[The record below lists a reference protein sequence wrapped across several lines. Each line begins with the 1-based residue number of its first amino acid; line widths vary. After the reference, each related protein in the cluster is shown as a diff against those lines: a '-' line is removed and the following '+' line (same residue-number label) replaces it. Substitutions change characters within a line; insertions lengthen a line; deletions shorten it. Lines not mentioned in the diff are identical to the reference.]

1 MHEGI
6 ADSFLDI
13 SSKIKAACEQA
24 KRSNDEIRL
33 VAVSKLQSIDVIN
46 EAYAL
51 GINNFGENYA
61 QELAEKY
68 SACPKDIIWHF
79 IGPIQSNKVSLIAK
93 HANWVHS
100 IDREK
105 VARKLNDALETEG
118 KKIHALVQVNID
130 REGSKSGILPEE
142 AVDFTYELVAHYPN
156 LILEGLMFMP
166 KINTSKKAKMDT
178 MKKIVNLHKLLLSKL
193 PGCTQLS
200 LGTSSDFEE
209 SISTGSTIL
218 RIGESLL
225 GKRS

>member
-1 MHEGI
+1 MHEDI
-6 ADSFLDI
+6 AERFLDI
-13 SSKIKAACEQA
+13 SSKIQAACEQA
-24 KRSNDEIRL
+24 QRSNDKIRL
-33 VAVSKLQSIDVIN
+33 VAVSKLQPIDVIN

-61 QELAEKY
+61 QELAEK
-68 SACPKDIIWHF
+68 SSECPKDIIWHF
-79 IGPIQSNKVSLIAK
+79 IGPIQSNKVGLIAK

-105 VARKLNDALETEG
+105 VARKLNDALETED
-118 KKIHALVQVNID
+118 KKIHALLQVNID
-130 REGSKSGILPEE
+130 REESKSGVLPEE
-142 AVDFTYELVAHYPN
+142 AVDFANKLAVDYPN

-178 MKKIVNLHKLLLSKL
+178 MRKIVDLQKKLLSKL
-193 PGCTQLS
+193 PGCTHLS

-209 SISTGSTIL
+209 YILTGSTIL
-218 RIGESLL
+218 RIGENLL

>member
-1 MHEGI
+1 MHQDI
-6 ADSFLDI
+6 ADRLTDI
-13 SSKIKAACEQA
+13 SRRIQKACHQA
-24 KRSNDEIRL
+24 QRSEDEVRL
-33 VAVSKLQSIDVIN
+33 VAVSKLQSVDVIK

-61 QELAEKY
+61 QELAEK
-68 SACPKDIIWHF
+68 SSTCPNDIVWHF

-93 HANWVHS
+93 HAQWVHS

-105 VARKLNDALETEG
+105 VAMKLNNALESEG

-130 REGSKSGILPEE
+130 RENSKSGILPEA
-142 AVDFTYELVAHYPN
+142 AVDFANELNTHYPN

-166 KINTSKKAKMDT
+166 KINASKNAKMDT
-178 MKKIVNLHKLLLSKL
+178 MNKIIELQKSLLSEL
-193 PGCTQLS
+193 PSCTHLS
-200 LGTSSDFEE
+200 LGTSEDFEE
-209 SISTGSTIL
+209 SILTGSTIL

>member
-1 MHEGI
+1 MHQDI
-6 ADSFLDI
+6 ADRLTDI
-13 SSKIKAACEQA
+13 SSRIQKACHQA
-24 KRSNDEIRL
+24 QRSEDEVRL
-33 VAVSKLQSIDVIN
+33 VAVSKLQSVDVIK

-61 QELAEKY
+61 QELAEK
-68 SACPKDIIWHF
+68 SSTCPNDIVWHF

-93 HANWVHS
+93 HAQWVHS

-105 VARKLNDALETEG
+105 VAMKLNNALESEG
-118 KKIHALVQVNID
+118 KKIHALIQVNID
-130 REGSKSGILPEE
+130 HEESKSGILPEE
-142 AVDFTYELVAHYPN
+142 TIDFANKVIARYPN

-166 KINTSKKAKMDT
+166 KINASKKAKIET
-178 MKKIVNLHKLLLSKL
+178 MSKIVHLHKALLSEL
-193 PGCTQLS
+193 PSCSQLS

-209 SISTGSTIL
+209 SILQGSTIL

>member
-1 MHEGI
+1 MHKGI
-6 ADSFLDI
+6 ADRLIEI
-13 SSKIKAACEQA
+13 SSKIEAACHQA
-24 KRSNDEIRL
+24 QRSEEEIRL
-33 VAVSKLQSIDVIN
+33 IAVSKLQSIDVIN

-61 QELAEKY
+61 QELAEKS

-130 REGSKSGILPEE
+130 REEYKSGLVTAE
-142 AVDFTYELVAHYPN
+142 AVDFTNELIDHNPK

-166 KINTSKKAKMDT
+166 KINDSKKATMDKIHKIISI
-178 MKKIVNLHKLLLSKL
+178 KK
-193 PGCTQLS
+193 
-200 LGTSSDFEE
+200 
-209 SISTGSTIL
+209 
-218 RIGESLL
+218 
-225 GKRS
+225 

>member
-1 MHEGI
+1 MHQDI
-6 ADSFLDI
+6 ANRLIDI
-13 SSKIKAACEQA
+13 SSKIQAACLQGQ
-24 KRSNDEIRL
+24 RSVDEVKL
-33 VAVSKLQSIDVIN
+33 VAVSKLQSVDVIN

-61 QELAEKY
+61 QELAEK
-68 SACPKDIIWHF
+68 SSTCPNDIVWHF

-93 HANWVHS
+93 YAQWVHS

-105 VARKLNDALETEG
+105 VAMKLNNALESEG
-118 KKIHALVQVNID
+118 KKIHALIQVNID
-130 REGSKSGILPEE
+130 HEESKSGILPEE
-142 AVDFTYELVAHYPN
+142 TIDFANKVIARYPN

-166 KINTSKKAKMDT
+166 KINASKKAKIET
-178 MKKIVNLHKLLLSKL
+178 MNKIVHLHKALLSEL
-193 PGCTQLS
+193 PSCSQLS

-209 SISTGSTIL
+209 SILQGSTIL

>member
-1 MHEGI
+1 MHQDI
-6 ADSFLDI
+6 AERLIDI
-13 SSKIKAACEQA
+13 SSKVQAACHQA
-24 KRSNDEIRL
+24 QRSEEEIRV
-33 VAVSKLQSIDVIN
+33 VAVSKLQSVDVIN

-61 QELAEKY
+61 QELAKKS

-105 VARKLNDALETEG
+105 VAKKLNDALESEG

-130 REGSKSGILPEE
+130 REKSKSGILPEE
-142 AVDFTYELVAHYPN
+142 AVDFTINLIAHYPN

-166 KINTSKKAKMDT
+166 KINTSKKAKIDT
-178 MKKIVNLHKLLLSKL
+178 MNKIMDLQKSLLFKL

-200 LGTSSDFEE
+200 LGTSSDFEQ
-209 SISTGSTIL
+209 SILTGSTML

-225 GKRS
+225 GKR

>member
-1 MHEGI
+1 MYEGI
-6 ADSFLDI
+6 VDRFLDI
-13 SSKIKAACEQA
+13 SRKIKDACEQA
-24 KRSNDEIRL
+24 QRSDDEIRL
-33 VAVSKLQSIDVIN
+33 VAVSKLQPIDVIN
-46 EAYAL
+46 DAYAL

-61 QELAEKY
+61 QELAEKS

-79 IGPIQSNKVSLIAK
+79 IGPIQSNKVNLIAK

-130 REGSKSGILPEE
+130 REDSKSGILPED
-142 AVDFTYELVAHYPN
+142 AVDFTNELNAHYPN

-166 KINTSKKAKMDT
+166 KINASKNAKIDT
-178 MKKIVNLHKLLLSKL
+178 MNKIIDLQKSLLSEL
-193 PGCTQLS
+193 PGCTHLS

-209 SISTGSTIL
+209 SILTGSTIL

>member
-1 MHEGI
+1 MHQDI
-6 ADSFLDI
+6 ANRLIDI
-13 SSKIKAACEQA
+13 SSKIQAACLQA
-24 KRSNDEIRL
+24 QRSVDEVKL
-33 VAVSKLQSIDVIN
+33 VAVSKLQSVDVIK

-61 QELAEKY
+61 QELAEK
-68 SACPKDIIWHF
+68 SSTCPNDIVWHF

-93 HANWVHS
+93 YAQWVHS

-105 VARKLNDALETEG
+105 VAMKLNSALESEG
-118 KKIHALVQVNID
+118 KKIHALIQVNID
-130 REGSKSGILPEE
+130 HEESKSGILPEE
-142 AVDFTYELVAHYPN
+142 TIDFANKVIARYPN

-166 KINTSKKAKMDT
+166 KINASKKAKIET
-178 MKKIVNLHKLLLSKL
+178 MNKIVYLHKALLSEL
-193 PGCTQLS
+193 PSCSQLS

-209 SISTGSTIL
+209 SILQGSTIL

>member
-1 MHEGI
+1 MHKGI
-6 ADSFLDI
+6 ADKFVTI
-13 SSKIKAACEQA
+13 ASKINAACEKAQ
-24 KRSNDEIRL
+24 RSNDEIRL
-33 VAVSKLQSIDVIN
+33 VAVSKLQPIDVIN

-61 QELAEKY
+61 QELAEKS

-79 IGPIQSNKVSLIAK
+79 IGPIQSNKVGLIAK

-105 VARKLNDALETEG
+105 VARKLNDALETEN

-130 REGSKSGILPEE
+130 REESKSGILPEE
-142 AVDFTYELVAHYPN
+142 AVDFTNELMIHYPN

-166 KINTSKKAKMDT
+166 KINTSKKAKIDT
-178 MKKIVNLHKLLLSKL
+178 MRKIADLQKKLLYKL
-193 PGCTQLS
+193 PGCTHLS

>member
-1 MHEGI
+1 MHQDI
-6 ADSFLDI
+6 ANRLIDI
-13 SSKIKAACEQA
+13 SSKIQAACLQGQ
-24 KRSNDEIRL
+24 RSVDEVKL
-33 VAVSKLQSIDVIN
+33 VAVSKLQSVDVIK

-61 QELAEKY
+61 QELAEK
-68 SACPKDIIWHF
+68 SSTCPNDIVWHF

-93 HANWVHS
+93 HAQWVHS

-105 VARKLNDALETEG
+105 VAMKLNNALESEG
-118 KKIHALVQVNID
+118 KKIHALIQVNID
-130 REGSKSGILPEE
+130 HEESKSGILPEE
-142 AVDFTYELVAHYPN
+142 TIDFANKVIACYPN

-166 KINTSKKAKMDT
+166 KINASKKAKIET
-178 MKKIVNLHKLLLSKL
+178 MNKIVHLHKALLSEL
-193 PGCTQLS
+193 PSCSQLS

-209 SISTGSTIL
+209 SILQGSTIL

>member
-1 MHEGI
+1 MHQDI
-6 ADSFLDI
+6 AEKLSEI
-13 SSKIKAACEQA
+13 SSKIQAACHQA
-24 KRSNDEIRL
+24 QRSEEEIRL
-33 VAVSKLQSIDVIN
+33 VAVSKLKSINVIN

-51 GINNFGENYA
+51 GIKNFGENYA
-61 QELAEKY
+61 QELAEKS

-105 VARKLNDALETEG
+105 VARKLNEALENED

-130 REGSKSGILPEE
+130 KEESKSGILPEE
-142 AVDFTYELVAHYPN
+142 AIEFSNELAANYPN

-166 KINTSKKAKMDT
+166 KINASKNAKIDT
-178 MKKIVNLHKLLLSKL
+178 MKKITGLQRSLMSKL
-193 PGCTQLS
+193 PRCNQLS

-209 SISTGSTIL
+209 SITTGSTIL

>member
-33 VAVSKLQSIDVIN
+33 VAVSKLQPIDVIN

-68 SACPKDIIWHF
+68 LACPKDIIWHF

-178 MKKIVNLHKLLLSKL
+178 MKKIVDLHKLLLSKL

>member
-1 MHEGI
+1 MHQGI
-6 ADSFLDI
+6 AERRSDI
-13 SSKIKAACEQA
+13 SGKIQAACHQA
-24 KRSNDEIRL
+24 QRSEEGIRL
-33 VAVSKLQSIDVIN
+33 VAVSKLQPMDVIN

-61 QELAEKY
+61 QELAEKS

-79 IGPIQSNKVSLIAK
+79 IGPIQSNKVNLIAK
-93 HANWVHS
+93 HANWDHS

-130 REGSKSGILPEE
+130 RENSKSGILPEA
-142 AVDFTYELVAHYPN
+142 AVDFANELNTHYPN

-166 KINTSKKAKMDT
+166 KINASKNAKMDT
-178 MKKIVNLHKLLLSKL
+178 MNKIIELQKSLLSEL
-193 PGCTQLS
+193 PSCTHLS
-200 LGTSSDFEE
+200 LGTSEDFEE
-209 SISTGSTIL
+209 SILTGSTIL

>member
-1 MHEGI
+1 MHQDI
-6 ADSFLDI
+6 AERLIDI
-13 SSKIKAACEQA
+13 SSKVQAACHQA
-24 KRSNDEIRL
+24 QRSEEEIRV
-33 VAVSKLQSIDVIN
+33 VAVSKLQSVDVIN

-61 QELAEKY
+61 QELAKKS

-105 VARKLNDALETEG
+105 VAKKLNDALESEG

-130 REGSKSGILPEE
+130 REKSKSGILPEE
-142 AVDFTYELVAHYPN
+142 AVDFTINLIAHYPN

-166 KINTSKKAKMDT
+166 KINTSKKAKIDT
-178 MKKIVNLHKLLLSKL
+178 MNKIMDLQKSLLFNL

-200 LGTSSDFEE
+200 LGTSSDFEQ
-209 SISTGSTIL
+209 SILTGSTML

-225 GKRS
+225 GKR

>member
-1 MHEGI
+1 MHQDI
-6 ADSFLDI
+6 ADRLTDI
-13 SSKIKAACEQA
+13 SRRIQKACHQA
-24 KRSNDEIRL
+24 QRSEDEVRL
-33 VAVSKLQSIDVIN
+33 VAVSKLQSVDVIK

-61 QELAEKY
+61 QELAEK
-68 SACPKDIIWHF
+68 SSTCPNDIVWHF

-93 HANWVHS
+93 HAQWVHS

-105 VARKLNDALETEG
+105 VAMKLNNALESEG
-118 KKIHALVQVNID
+118 KKIHALIQVNID
-130 REGSKSGILPEE
+130 HEESKSGILPEE
-142 AVDFTYELVAHYPN
+142 TIDFANKVIARYPN

-166 KINTSKKAKMDT
+166 KINASKKAKIET
-178 MKKIVNLHKLLLSKL
+178 MNKIVHLHKALLSEL
-193 PGCTQLS
+193 PSCSQLS

-209 SISTGSTIL
+209 SILQGSTIL

>member
-1 MHEGI
+1 MHQGI
-6 ADSFLDI
+6 AGRLLEI
-13 SSKIKAACEQA
+13 SNKVQAACYQA
-24 KRSNDEIRL
+24 QRSKEEIKL
-33 VAVSKLQSIDVIN
+33 VAVSKLQSVDVIN

-61 QELAEKY
+61 QELAEK
-68 SACPKDIIWHF
+68 SLACPKDIIWHF

-93 HANWVHS
+93 YANWVHS

-130 REGSKSGILPEE
+130 REESKSGILAEE
-142 AVDFTYELVAHYPN
+142 AVDFTNELIVHYPN

-166 KINTSKKAKMDT
+166 KITASKKAKMDT
-178 MKKIVNLHKLLLSKL
+178 MNKIMDLQQLLSSKI
-193 PGCTQLS
+193 PSCSHLS

-209 SISTGSTIL
+209 SILSGSTIL

>member
-1 MHEGI
+1 MHQDI
-6 ADSFLDI
+6 AEKLSEI
-13 SSKIKAACEQA
+13 SSKIQAACHQA
-24 KRSNDEIRL
+24 QRSEEEIRL
-33 VAVSKLQSIDVIN
+33 VAVSKLQSINVIN

-51 GINNFGENYA
+51 GIKNFGENYA
-61 QELAEKY
+61 QELAEKS

-79 IGPIQSNKVSLIAK
+79 IGPIQSNKVNLIAK

-130 REGSKSGILPEE
+130 REDSKSGILPED
-142 AVDFTYELVAHYPN
+142 AVDFTNELNAHYPN

-166 KINTSKKAKMDT
+166 KINASKNAKIDT
-178 MKKIVNLHKLLLSKL
+178 MNKIMDLQKSLLSEI
-193 PGCTQLS
+193 PGCTHLS
-200 LGTSSDFEE
+200 LGTSSDFEK
-209 SISTGSTIL
+209 SILTGSTIL